1 MTIDVYRR
9 YYEAD
14 CVFEG
19 IPRKAA
25 LVTLTSDSEA
35 GHIRYTAAAAFFPH
49 RDPED
54 FAVSYD
60 AIAETVLYAGRG
72 RRSKKYETVLLEIL
86 QDELDKAAE
95 EFGARIFWDRPL
107 REAQLG

>member
-1 MTIDVYRR
+1 MTIDVFRC
-9 YYEAD
+9 YYEAE
-14 CVFEG
+14 CTFEG
-19 IPRKAA
+19 VPRKAA
-25 LVTLTSDSEA
+25 LVTLTSDSAA
-35 GHIRYTAAAAFFPH
+35 GQICYTAAATFFPH

-72 RRSKKYETVLLEIL
+72 RRSKKYEAVLLEIL

-95 EFGARIFWDRPL
+95 ELDAKIFWDKPL
-107 REAQLG
+107 REPQFG

>member
-1 MTIDVYRR
+1 MTIDVFRR
-9 YYEAD
+9 YYEAE
-14 CVFEG
+14 CTFEDV
-19 IPRKAA
+19 PRHAA

-35 GHIRYTAAAAFFPH
+35 GRIRYTAAATFFPH

-60 AIAETVLYAGRG
+60 AVAETVLYAGRG
-72 RRSKKYETVLLEIL
+72 RRSKKYEAVLLEIL

-95 EFGARIFWDRPL
+95 QLDAKIFWDKPL
-107 REAQLG
+107 REAQFG

>member
-9 YYEAD
+9 YYEAE
-14 CVFEG
+14 CEFEG
-19 IPRKAA
+19 VPRRAA

-35 GHIRYTAAAAFFPH
+35 GQIRYTAAAAFFPH

-60 AIAETVLYAGRG
+60 AVAETVLFAGKG
-72 RRSKKYETVLLEIL
+72 RRSKKREAALLEDL
-86 QDELDKAAE
+86 QAALDEASAPL
-95 EFGARIFWDRPL
+95 GARIFWDKPL
-107 REAQLG
+107 NEAQFG